1 MNGRIDVYSEEN
13 KGTVVTMELPTT
25 MATLRAFIIMENNQ
39 LFAVPAG
46 SIQTVLRISPSEIKN
61 RDKKVYFIYDG
72 EIIPVSSLSTVLGN
86 SEKKTF
92 ADKLTIMVIKS
103 ESITTGIIVEKLV
116 GDEEILHKKLPEP
129 MLRVKNISGITTLA
143 NGEMCLLLNVSDI
156 LSSSRV
162 NINELNVTK
171 SLTLQDNSKYKILIV
186 DDSVTTRRL
195 LKNILSSSGYKP
207 DIVASAK
214 EGLRLLDTQN
224 YDLIISDYEMSEM
237 NGLEFIDVVKNKE
250 RTKNIPVIIITSI
263 ERTGLR
269 EDFMKL
275 NVQEFIKKEY
285 FEQQS
290 FIRTI
295 NKYLNISMNAG
306 IKN

>member
-171 SLTLQDNSKYKILIV
+171 SLTLQDNSKY
-186 DDSVTTRRL
+186 
-195 LKNILSSSGYKP
+195 Y
-207 DIVASAK
+207 
-214 EGLRLLDTQN
+214 
-224 YDLIISDYEMSEM
+224 
-237 NGLEFIDVVKNKE
+237 
-250 RTKNIPVIIITSI
+250 
-263 ERTGLR
+263 
-269 EDFMKL
+269 
-275 NVQEFIKKEY
+275 
-285 FEQQS
+285 
-290 FIRTI
+290 
-295 NKYLNISMNAG
+295 
-306 IKN
+306 

>member
-1 MNGRIDVYSEEN
+1 M
-13 KGTVVTMELPTT
+13 
-25 MATLRAFIIMENNQ
+25 
-39 LFAVPAG
+39 
-46 SIQTVLRISPSEIKN
+46 
-61 RDKKVYFIYDG
+61 
-72 EIIPVSSLSTVLGN
+72 
-86 SEKKTF
+86 
-92 ADKLTIMVIKS
+92 
-103 ESITTGIIVEKLV
+103 
-116 GDEEILHKKLPEP
+116 
-129 MLRVKNISGITTLA
+129 
-143 NGEMCLLLNVSDI
+143 
-156 LSSSRV
+156 
-162 NINELNVTK
+162 
-171 SLTLQDNSKYKILIV
+171 

>member
-1 MNGRIDVYSEEN
+1 
-13 KGTVVTMELPTT
+13 
-25 MATLRAFIIMENNQ
+25 
-39 LFAVPAG
+39 
-46 SIQTVLRISPSEIKN
+46 
-61 RDKKVYFIYDG
+61 
-72 EIIPVSSLSTVLGN
+72 
-86 SEKKTF
+86 
-92 ADKLTIMVIKS
+92 MVIKS

-186 DDSVTTRRL
+186 DDSITTRRL
-195 LKNILSSSGYKP
+195 LKNIMSSSGYKP

-224 YDLIISDYEMSEM
+224 YDLIVSDYEMSEI
-237 NGLEFIDVVKNKE
+237 NGLEFIEIVRNKE
-250 RTKNIPVIIITSI
+250 RTKNIPVIVITSI
-263 ERTGLR
+263 ERAGLK

-295 NKYLNISMNAG
+295 NKYLDISINAG
-306 IKN
+306 MKN

>member
-1 MNGRIDVYSEEN
+1 
-13 KGTVVTMELPTT
+13 
-25 MATLRAFIIMENNQ
+25 
-39 LFAVPAG
+39 
-46 SIQTVLRISPSEIKN
+46 
-61 RDKKVYFIYDG
+61 
-72 EIIPVSSLSTVLGN
+72 
-86 SEKKTF
+86 
-92 ADKLTIMVIKS
+92 
-103 ESITTGIIVEKLV
+103 
-116 GDEEILHKKLPEP
+116 
-129 MLRVKNISGITTLA
+129 
-143 NGEMCLLLNVSDI
+143 MCLLLNVSDI